1 MTCGPPTSRLI
12 ALPLGNNKEFK
23 FTLQYYVY
31 MGGEGVGELAN
42 IKVNKYITLFKT
54 CNSIKGI
61 NTQGN
66 SQSIEY
72 LVTGRKKLYLTVVV

>member
-1 MTCGPPTSRLI
+1 
-12 ALPLGNNKEFK
+12 
-23 FTLQYYVY
+23 